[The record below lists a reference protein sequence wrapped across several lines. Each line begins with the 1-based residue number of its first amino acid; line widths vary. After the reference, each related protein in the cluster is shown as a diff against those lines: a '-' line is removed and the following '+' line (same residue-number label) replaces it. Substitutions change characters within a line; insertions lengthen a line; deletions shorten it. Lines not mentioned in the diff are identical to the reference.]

1 MSCDYGEIRL
11 TGTEA
16 LYAIGSI
23 VLVSL
28 FSLVGVLLL
37 MLQDRTLNY
46 VVILLVSFSSGSLFG
61 NAFIQLLPETVARNG
76 FTVWVSIFTLSGIAG
91 SFVVE
96 KFVHWR
102 HVHSPAH
109 GETQVEAFAYMNL
122 LGDAVHNCLDGV
134 VIVSAY
140 ALDIRVGV
148 ATTVAILFHEIP
160 QEMGDFG
167 VLVHGGLSRK
177 KALFFNFVTA
187 LTALIGAL
195 LTMVLINFAQQ
206 LTVFLIPFSAG
217 TFIYIAGSDLI
228 PQLHKEN
235 EVRDSLLQLVFFTL
249 GISVM
254 FILNLET
261 F

>member
-1 MSCDYGEIRL
+1 M

-16 LYAIGSI
+16 LYAIGSV

-28 FSLVGVLLL
+28 FSLVGILLL
-37 MLQDRTLNY
+37 LLREKLLNY

-61 NAFIQLLPETVARNG
+61 NAFIHLLPETVARNG

-91 SFVVE
+91 CFVVE

-102 HVHSPAH
+102 HVHSTAH
-109 GETQVEAFAYMNL
+109 SEVEAFAYMNL
-122 LGDAVHNCLDGV
+122 LGDAVHNLLDGV

-148 ATTVAILFHEIP
+148 ATTIAILFHEIP

-187 LTALIGAL
+187 LTALLGAL

-206 LTVFLIPFSAG
+206 ITVFLIPFSAG

-235 EVRDSLLQLVFFTL
+235 EIRDSLLQLVFFSL

-254 FILNLET
+254 LVLHLST
-261 F
+261 

>member
-1 MSCDYGEIRL
+1 V

-16 LYAIGSI
+16 LYAIGSV

-28 FSLVGVLLL
+28 FSLVGILLL
-37 MLQDRTLNY
+37 LLREKILNY

-61 NAFIQLLPETVARNG
+61 NAFIHLLPETVERNG
-76 FTVWVSIFTLSGIAG
+76 FTVWVSIYTLSGIAG
-91 SFVVE
+91 CFVVE

-109 GETQVEAFAYMNL
+109 EEVEAFAYMNL
-122 LGDAVHNCLDGV
+122 LGDAVHNLLDGV

-140 ALDIRVGV
+140 ALDISVGV
-148 ATTVAILFHEIP
+148 ATTIAILFHEIP

-235 EVRDSLLQLVFFTL
+235 EIRDSLLQLVFFSL

-254 FILNLET
+254 LVLHLST
-261 F
+261 

>member
-1 MSCDYGEIRL
+1 V
-11 TGTEA
+11 TGTEG
-16 LYAIGSI
+16 LYAIGSV

-28 FSLVGVLLL
+28 FSLVGILLL
-37 MLQDRTLNY
+37 MLQDRILNY

-61 NAFIQLLPETVARNG
+61 DAFIHLLPEAVARNG
-76 FTVWVSIFTLSGIAG
+76 FTVWISIYTLSGIAG

-109 GETQVEAFAYMNL
+109 AEEIEAFAYMNL
-122 LGDAVHNCLDGV
+122 LGDAVHNLLDGV

-140 ALDIRVGV
+140 ALDVRVGV
-148 ATTVAILFHEIP
+148 ATTIAILFHEIP

-177 KALFFNFVTA
+177 KALFFNFITA

-195 LTMVLINFAQQ
+195 LTIVLINFAQQ
-206 LTVFLIPFSAG
+206 ITVFLIPFSAG

-254 FILNLET
+254 FVLNLGS
-261 F
+261 

>member
-1 MSCDYGEIRL
+1 M

-16 LYAIGSI
+16 LYAIGSV

-28 FSLVGVLLL
+28 FSLVGILLL
-37 MLQDRTLNY
+37 LLREKILNY

-61 NAFIQLLPETVARNG
+61 NAFIHLLPETVARNG

-91 SFVVE
+91 CFVVE

-102 HVHSPAH
+102 HVHSTEH
-109 GETQVEAFAYMNL
+109 SEVEAFAYMNL
-122 LGDAVHNCLDGV
+122 LGDAVHNLLDGV

-140 ALDIRVGV
+140 ALDISVGV
-148 ATTVAILFHEIP
+148 ATTIAILFHEIP

-206 LTVFLIPFSAG
+206 ITVFLIPFSAG

-235 EVRDSLLQLVFFTL
+235 EIRDSLLQLVFFSL

-254 FILNLET
+254 LVLQLST
-261 F
+261 

>member
-1 MSCDYGEIRL
+1 M

-16 LYAIGSI
+16 LYAIGSV

-28 FSLVGVLLL
+28 FSLVGILLL
-37 MLQDRTLNY
+37 LLREKILNY

-61 NAFIQLLPETVARNG
+61 NAFIHLLPETVARNG
-76 FTVWVSIFTLSGIAG
+76 FTVWVSIYTLSGIAG
-91 SFVVE
+91 CFVVE

-109 GETQVEAFAYMNL
+109 EEIEAFAYMNL
-122 LGDAVHNCLDGV
+122 LGDAVHNLLDGV

-140 ALDIRVGV
+140 ALDISVGV
-148 ATTVAILFHEIP
+148 ATTIAILFHEIP

-195 LTMVLINFAQQ
+195 LTMVLINFSQQ

-235 EVRDSLLQLVFFTL
+235 EIRDSLLQLVFFSL

-254 FILNLET
+254 LVLHLST
-261 F
+261 

>member
-1 MSCDYGEIRL
+1 M

-16 LYAIGSI
+16 LYAIGSV

-28 FSLVGVLLL
+28 FSLVGILLL
-37 MLQDRTLNY
+37 LLREKILNY

-61 NAFIQLLPETVARNG
+61 NAFIHLLPETVARNG

-91 SFVVE
+91 CFVVE

-109 GETQVEAFAYMNL
+109 EEVEAFAYMNL
-122 LGDAVHNCLDGV
+122 LGDAVHNLLDGV

-140 ALDIRVGV
+140 ALDISVGV
-148 ATTVAILFHEIP
+148 ATTIAILFHEIP

-177 KALFFNFVTA
+177 KALFFNFITA

-195 LTMVLINFAQQ
+195 LTVVLINFAQQ

-235 EVRDSLLQLVFFTL
+235 EIRDSLLQLVFFSL

-254 FILNLET
+254 LVLYLST
-261 F
+261 

>member
-1 MSCDYGEIRL
+1 M

-16 LYAIGSI
+16 LYAIGSV

-28 FSLVGVLLL
+28 FSLVGILLL
-37 MLQDRTLNY
+37 LLREKILNY

-61 NAFIQLLPETVARNG
+61 NAFIHLLPETVARNG

-91 SFVVE
+91 CFVVE

-102 HVHSPAH
+102 HVHSTAH
-109 GETQVEAFAYMNL
+109 SEVEAFAYMNL
-122 LGDAVHNCLDGV
+122 LGDAVHNLLDGV

-148 ATTVAILFHEIP
+148 ATTIAILFHEIP

-187 LTALIGAL
+187 LTALLGAL

-206 LTVFLIPFSAG
+206 ITVFLIPFSAG

-235 EVRDSLLQLVFFTL
+235 EIRESLLQLVFFSL

-254 FILNLET
+254 LVLHLST
-261 F
+261 

>member
-1 MSCDYGEIRL
+1 M

-16 LYAIGSI
+16 LYAIGSV

-28 FSLVGVLLL
+28 FSLVGILLL
-37 MLQDRTLNY
+37 LLREKILNY

-61 NAFIQLLPETVARNG
+61 NAFIHLLPETVARNG
-76 FTVWVSIFTLSGIAG
+76 FTVWVSIYTLSGIAG
-91 SFVVE
+91 CFVVE

-102 HVHSPAH
+102 HVHSPGH
-109 GETQVEAFAYMNL
+109 EGVEAFAYMNL
-122 LGDAVHNCLDGV
+122 LGDAVHNLLDGV

-140 ALDIRVGV
+140 ALDISVGV
-148 ATTVAILFHEIP
+148 ATTIAILFHEIP

-187 LTALIGAL
+187 LTALMGAL

-235 EVRDSLLQLVFFTL
+235 EIRDSLLQLVFFSL

-254 FILNLET
+254 LVLHLST
-261 F
+261 

>member
-1 MSCDYGEIRL
+1 M

-16 LYAIGSI
+16 LYAIGS
-23 VLVSL
+23 VLLVSL
-28 FSLVGVLLL
+28 FSLVGILLL
-37 MLQDRTLNY
+37 LLREKILNY

-61 NAFIQLLPETVARNG
+61 NAFIHLLPETVARNG

-91 SFVVE
+91 CFVVE

-102 HVHSPAH
+102 HVHSTAH
-109 GETQVEAFAYMNL
+109 SEVEAFAYMNL
-122 LGDAVHNCLDGV
+122 LGDAVHNLLDGV

-148 ATTVAILFHEIP
+148 ATTIAILFHEIP

-235 EVRDSLLQLVFFTL
+235 EIRDSLLQLVFFSL

-254 FILNLET
+254 LVLHLST
-261 F
+261 

>member
-1 MSCDYGEIRL
+1 M

-16 LYAIGSI
+16 LYAIGSV

-28 FSLVGVLLL
+28 FSLVGILLL
-37 MLQDRTLNY
+37 LLREKILNY

-61 NAFIQLLPETVARNG
+61 NAFIHLLPETVARNG

-91 SFVVE
+91 CFVVE

-102 HVHSPAH
+102 HVHSTAH
-109 GETQVEAFAYMNL
+109 SEVEAFAYMNL
-122 LGDAVHNCLDGV
+122 LGDAVHNLLDGV

-148 ATTVAILFHEIP
+148 ATTIAILFHEIP

-187 LTALIGAL
+187 LTALLGAL

-206 LTVFLIPFSAG
+206 ITVFLITFSAG

-235 EVRDSLLQLVFFTL
+235 EIRDSLLQLVFFSL

-254 FILNLET
+254 LVLHLST
-261 F
+261 

>member
-1 MSCDYGEIRL
+1 M

-16 LYAIGSI
+16 LYAIGSV

-28 FSLVGVLLL
+28 FSLVGILLL
-37 MLQDRTLNY
+37 LLREKILNY

-61 NAFIQLLPETVARNG
+61 NAFIHLLPETVARNG

-91 SFVVE
+91 CFVVE

-102 HVHSPAH
+102 HVHSTAH
-109 GETQVEAFAYMNL
+109 SEVEAFAYMNL
-122 LGDAVHNCLDGV
+122 LGDAVHNLLDGV

-140 ALDIRVGV
+140 ALDISVGI
-148 ATTVAILFHEIP
+148 ATTIAILFHEIP

-235 EVRDSLLQLVFFTL
+235 EIRDSLLQLVFFSL

-254 FILNLET
+254 LVLHLST
-261 F
+261 

>member
-1 MSCDYGEIRL
+1 
-11 TGTEA
+11 
-16 LYAIGSI
+16 
-23 VLVSL
+23 
-28 FSLVGVLLL
+28 
-37 MLQDRTLNY
+37 
-46 VVILLVSFSSGSLFG
+46 
-61 NAFIQLLPETVARNG
+61 VARNG

-91 SFVVE
+91 CFVVE

-102 HVHSPAH
+102 HVHSTAH
-109 GETQVEAFAYMNL
+109 SEVEAFAYMNL
-122 LGDAVHNCLDGV
+122 LGDAVHNLLDGV

-140 ALDIRVGV
+140 ALDISVGI
-148 ATTVAILFHEIP
+148 ATTIAILFHEIP

-195 LTMVLINFAQQ
+195 LTIVLINFAQQ

-235 EVRDSLLQLVFFTL
+235 EIRESLLQLVFFSL

-254 FILNLET
+254 LVLHLST
-261 F
+261 

>member
-1 MSCDYGEIRL
+1 M

-16 LYAIGSI
+16 LYAIGSV

-28 FSLVGVLLL
+28 FSLVGILLL
-37 MLQDRTLNY
+37 LLREKILNY

-61 NAFIQLLPETVARNG
+61 NAFIHLLPETVARNG
-76 FTVWVSIFTLSGIAG
+76 FTVWVSIYTLSGIAG
-91 SFVVE
+91 CFVVE

-102 HVHSPAH
+102 HVHSTAH
-109 GETQVEAFAYMNL
+109 SEVEAFAYMNL
-122 LGDAVHNCLDGV
+122 LGDAVHNLLDGV

-140 ALDIRVGV
+140 ALDISVGV
-148 ATTVAILFHEIP
+148 ATTIAILFHEIP

-235 EVRDSLLQLVFFTL
+235 EIRDSLLQLVFFSL

-254 FILNLET
+254 LVLHLST
-261 F
+261 

>member
-1 MSCDYGEIRL
+1 M

-16 LYAIGSI
+16 LYAIGSV

-28 FSLVGVLLL
+28 FSLVGILLL
-37 MLQDRTLNY
+37 LLQEKILNY

-61 NAFIQLLPETVARNG
+61 NAFIHLLPETVARNG
-76 FTVWVSIFTLSGIAG
+76 FTIWVSIYTLSGIAG
-91 SFVVE
+91 CFVVE

-102 HVHSPAH
+102 HVHSPAQE
-109 GETQVEAFAYMNL
+109 GVEAFAYMNL
-122 LGDAVHNCLDGV
+122 LGDAVHNLLDGV

-140 ALDIRVGV
+140 ALDISVGV
-148 ATTVAILFHEIP
+148 ATTIAILFHEIP

-195 LTMVLINFAQQ
+195 LTMVLINFSQQ

-254 FILNLET
+254 LVLHLGT
-261 F
+261 